1 MAGKKESRSIREVF
15 GLNVRLERTRLGLT
29 QEALGA
35 MVGSDQAFVSLVER
49 GAVAASL
56 DTVEKLA
63 KALKVRPAD
72 LLDETLGRP
81 SKAG

>member
-1 MAGKKESRSIREVF
+1 MAGKKQERTLREVF
-15 GLNVRLERTRLGLT
+15 GLNVRLERARTGLT

-35 MVGSDQAFVSLVER
+35 LVGSDQAFVSLVER

-56 DTVEKLA
+56 DTVEKIS

-81 SKAG
+81 AVR